1 VELKLWA
8 TQLTPIEKFAKKGNH
23 GWMKTERRMYARV
36 LGRDRRENAKRNTT
50 KEIGKVWKIP
60 QVVAR
65 GFGAGGVVFVE
76 GFIEKKRKGVP

>member
-1 VELKLWA
+1 MR
-8 TQLTPIEKFAKKGNH
+8 GC
-23 GWMKTERRMYARV
+23 
-36 LGRDRRENAKRNTT
+36 RRENAKRNTT

-76 GFIEKKRKGVP
+76 GFIKKKRKGVP

>member
-1 VELKLWA
+1 
-8 TQLTPIEKFAKKGNH
+8 LTLEKFAKKRNH

-50 KEIGKVWKIP
+50 KGISKGWKIP

>member
-1 VELKLWA
+1 
-8 TQLTPIEKFAKKGNH
+8 
-23 GWMKTERRMYARV
+23 MKTERMMYARV

-50 KEIGKVWKIP
+50 KEICKGWKIP

-76 GFIEKKRKGVP
+76 GFKEKKRKDVP